1 MGLSS
6 DLISQFAKVIN
17 KDEKKKSESTVYG
30 TTVEYNGATYVK
42 LDGSDLLTPISTTAD
57 TKSGERVT
65 VMIKDHM
72 ATITGNMTSPAARK
86 GDVEEIG
93 SKISEVEILVADKV
107 STKQLEAEKG
117 RIDNLVTENLKVKE
131 HLEASDAE
139 IDTLQSNY
147 VVVNEK
153 LTAHDAS
160 IENLDA
166 TKIDAEIV
174 EAKYATIESLEAT
187 DAKFNNL
194 DSTYATI
201 KSLEAEKARIDDLD
215 AKKLSA
221 TQADLKYANID
232 FTNIGKAAIE
242 NFYATSGIIKDLV
255 IGDTSVT
262 GKLVGVTITGD
273 LIEGGTVKADKLV
286 VLGEDGLYYKLNVN
300 ALGET
305 VASSDPKYQNGLDG
319 SVIIAKS
326 ITAEKVNV
334 HDLVAFD
341 ATIGGFNISDDSIYS
356 GAKASVGNT
365 TTGIYMDKTGQIA
378 FGDGTNFIRYYKG
391 SDGQYKLEISAD
403 SISIKSGG
411 ESTSLDDAITDL
423 KDEISALTVKST
435 SVTYQIGTSG
445 TDEPTGTWSPE
456 LPAVSG
462 GQYLW
467 TKTVVT
473 YSDGT
478 VTTSYT
484 VSYNGSDGQKGAKGD
499 PGETGPQGPQG
510 EKGDTG
516 SKGPQGDPGE
526 TGPQGPQGE
535 KGKDGV
541 TYFTWIKYAD
551 SPTSGMSDNPAN
563 KKYIGITY
571 NKATSTESTSYSD
584 YNWSLIKGDKGDK
597 GETGATGNGIAS
609 ITYYYARTTTSTA
622 PVAANITA
630 TTMPALD
637 STNKYL
643 WQKEVIA
650 YTDKTSQTTVLLLAV
665 YGDKGSKGDK
675 GDTGPQGDPG
685 EDGLAILSVTRYY
698 LLQSPTSAAP
708 AKPTT
713 NPPSS
718 SWTKVEPTYMSG
730 STNTLYFVDC
740 TVFTDNTFTYSEVSQ
755 SSSYEAAKDAY
766 NKATSVETRVTD
778 AETNINQNK
787 EQIELRATKTEVTT
801 AVNNATQGIQNDTNE
816 ALKNYVPKEDY
827 EEYKKTTTAEFD
839 VVSDKIEANFTTT
852 TESISSVE
860 NKTQNKFDEI
870 SKYIR
875 FSSNGIEI
883 GSTDSPLKLSI
894 DNKNIVFSKN
904 GEQIGY
910 WDGTNFYT
918 GNIVV
923 NVEQRAQFGN
933 FAFVP
938 RSDKSLMFLKVKD

>member
-72 ATITGNMTSPAARK
+72 ATVTGNMTSPAARK

-93 SKISEVEILVADKV
+93 NKISEVEILVADKV
-107 STKQLEAEKG
+107 STEQLEAEKG

-221 TQADLKYANID
+221 EQADLRYANID

-484 VSYNGSDGQKGAKGD
+484 VSYNGSDGKKGAK
-499 PGETGPQGPQG
+499 
-510 EKGDTG
+510 
-516 SKGPQGDPGE
+516 
-526 TGPQGPQGE
+526 
-535 KGKDGV
+535 
-541 TYFTWIKYAD
+541 
-551 SPTSGMSDNPAN
+551 
-563 KKYIGITY
+563 
-571 NKATSTESTSYSD
+571 
-584 YNWSLIKGDKGDK
+584 
-597 GETGATGNGIAS
+597 
-609 ITYYYARTTTSTA
+609 
-622 PVAANITA
+622 
-630 TTMPALD
+630 
-637 STNKYL
+637 
-643 WQKEVIA
+643 
-650 YTDKTSQTTVLLLAV
+650 
-665 YGDKGSKGDK
+665 
-675 GDTGPQGDPG
+675 GDPG

-778 AETNINQNK
+778 AETNISQNK

-923 NVEQRAQFGN
+923 NVEQRAKFGN

>member
-93 SKISEVEILVADKV
+93 NKISEVEILVADKV
-107 STKQLEAEKG
+107 STEQLEAEKG

-221 TQADLKYANID
+221 EQADLRYANID

-326 ITAEKVNV
+326 VTAEKVNV

-484 VSYNGSDGQKGAKGD
+484 VSYNGSDGKKGAK
-499 PGETGPQGPQG
+499 
-510 EKGDTG
+510 
-516 SKGPQGDPGE
+516 
-526 TGPQGPQGE
+526 
-535 KGKDGV
+535 
-541 TYFTWIKYAD
+541 
-551 SPTSGMSDNPAN
+551 
-563 KKYIGITY
+563 
-571 NKATSTESTSYSD
+571 
-584 YNWSLIKGDKGDK
+584 
-597 GETGATGNGIAS
+597 
-609 ITYYYARTTTSTA
+609 
-622 PVAANITA
+622 
-630 TTMPALD
+630 
-637 STNKYL
+637 
-643 WQKEVIA
+643 
-650 YTDKTSQTTVLLLAV
+650 
-665 YGDKGSKGDK
+665 
-675 GDTGPQGDPG
+675 GDPG

-778 AETNINQNK
+778 AETNISQNK
-787 EQIELRATKTEVTT
+787 EQIELRSTKTEVTT